1 LSKGGKIAA
10 GGATML
16 MINIDTFNQAR
27 AKLGNTA
34 TRREGIEELRKF
46 LDIKQAHLWRS
57 EVIAPCCGNLGGFA
71 CQLSEETQL
80 LEKALPLLENDD
92 LDGAKP
98 MLDRLAQLISYGMG
112 QKETPDL
119 IQRLTDSP
127 GPAR

>member
-1 LSKGGKIAA
+1 
-10 GGATML
+10 
-16 MINIDTFNQAR
+16 MINIDTFNAAR
-27 AKLGNTA
+27 AKLGNPA
-34 TRREGIEELRKF
+34 TRREGIEELRKM

-57 EVIAPCCGNLGGFA
+57 EVIAPCCGKLGGFA

-80 LEKALPLLENDD
+80 LEKALSLLENDD

-119 IQRLTDSP
+119 IQRLTNSP
-127 GPAR
+127 GQAH

>member
-1 LSKGGKIAA
+1 
-10 GGATML
+10 ML

-27 AKLGNTA
+27 SKLGNNA

-98 MLDRLAQLISYGMG
+98 MLDRLAQLIGYGMG

-119 IQRLTDSP
+119 IRRLTDSP

>member
-1 LSKGGKIAA
+1 
-10 GGATML
+10 ML

-27 AKLGNTA
+27 ARLDDPA
-34 TRREGIEELRKF
+34 TRRKGIEVLRRM

-57 EVIAPCCGNLGGFA
+57 DVIAPCCGNLGGFA

-80 LEKALPLLENDD
+80 LEKALSLLDKDD

-98 MLDRLAQLISYGMG
+98 MLDRLAQLIVYGMG

-119 IQRLTDSP
+119 IQRLTNSP
-127 GPAR
+127 GPAQ